1 MTWHSGRGGDQDDIR
16 RGSKIHAN
24 LVAPLPVVFAVL
36 LVVWA
41 VASPWIALLNGGW
54 RSLLRWCLLQY
65 PFVLLGF
72 ALIMALIN
80 RRELL
85 VRVRDWRAAR
95 KSKELRETARPDVP
109 S

>member
-1 MTWHSGRGGDQDDIR
+1 MKMTFAWAR
-16 RGSKIHAN
+16 RFMQS

-41 VASPWIALLNGGW
+41 VTSPWIILLYGGW
-54 RSLLRWCLLQY
+54 RLLLRWCLLQY
-65 PFVLLGF
+65 PFALLGF
-72 ALIMALIN
+72 AVIMALVN

-85 VRVRDWRAAR
+85 VRVRNWRAAR
-95 KSKELRETARPDVP
+95 KSKELRETAPDVP